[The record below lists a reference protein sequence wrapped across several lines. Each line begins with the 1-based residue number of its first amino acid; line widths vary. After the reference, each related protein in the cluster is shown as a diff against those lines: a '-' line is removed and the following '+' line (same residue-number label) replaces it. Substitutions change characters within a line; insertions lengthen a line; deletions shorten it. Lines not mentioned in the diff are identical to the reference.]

1 MVLGTSGLL
10 FIVVWC
16 YFIINKHKLS
26 HHDRVTLRRDP
37 CGSHDVVI
45 SEKEEVDHDVT
56 NGTYENLANVS
67 YTHLSSCDPMCDPFL
82 QAPTN
87 PTNTRDT
94 TLQPTA
100 AVQSPKDSSS
110 VQIPS
115 PPSSPKLE
123 EAVADPKQNP
133 LVCTST
139 LLPSYYD
146 DNLLCLQT
154 STQALPSDYKSDNV
168 VVGFDS
174 SHEVMPSELSTTAN
188 SEQALLGRDHVIHAL
203 VTLYTIK
210 LFVFCS
216 PLLHLFICIIILS
229 K

>member
-1 MVLGTSGLL
+1 MLLGTFGTL
-10 FIVVWC
+10 FIVWC
-16 YFIINKHKLS
+16 YFIIKKHKS
-26 HHDRVTLRRDP
+26 NHHDAVSLRYP
-37 CGSHDVVI
+37 CGSDDVII
-45 SEKEEVDHDVT
+45 SEKEEVDCDVT
-56 NGTYENLANVS
+56 NRNYENLANVS

-100 AVQSPKDSSS
+100 AVQSPHDSSS

-133 LVCTST
+133 LVCAST

-154 STQALPSDYKSDNV
+154 STQTLPSDYKSDNV
-168 VVGFDS
+168 VIGFDS